1 MYKHLLH
8 VIKSKAVSRISQL
21 KLIRQ
26 AQKGDTD
33 ALETIINHYYDNIF
47 SYLYRNTG
55 DKAIAEDLTQDVF
68 LKLVNALAG
77 YRSVGKFSNFVFTIA
92 VNVRNDYYRKNK
104 LSIQEYDLLNVDA
117 GVDIEKILIRKDQSS
132 RLKEAIQKLPDAQK
146 DTILLRFFHD
156 MKIKDIAKIT
166 STNPSTVKSRVSNGL
181 KKLKSLLSEVD
192 TH

>member
-26 AQKGDTD
+26 AQKGD

-77 YRSVGKFSNFVFTIA
+77 YRPVGKFSNFVFTIA

>member
-77 YRSVGKFSNFVFTIA
+77 YRPVGKFSNFVFTIA